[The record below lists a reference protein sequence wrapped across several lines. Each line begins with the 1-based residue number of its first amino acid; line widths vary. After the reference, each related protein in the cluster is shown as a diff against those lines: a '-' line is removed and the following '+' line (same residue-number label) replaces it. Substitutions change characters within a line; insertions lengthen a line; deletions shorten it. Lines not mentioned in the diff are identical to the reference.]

1 MNNWLEKGE
10 IVWLVIDQNEFADY
24 NEVSERLIY
33 TKDLAVFEAAAGKQA
48 LDVKAAR
55 LAGETIIGDAE
66 EAGYVSE
73 ELVADI
79 CDEDDNIIGHVQR
92 AKMGTGFIYVH

>member
-1 MNNWLEKGE
+1 MLS
-10 IVWLVIDQNEFADY
+10 IVLNDENETT
-24 NEVSERLIY
+24 V
-33 TKDLAVFEAAAGKQA
+33 TA

>member
-33 TKDLAVFEAAAGKQA
+33 TKDLAVFEAAAGKQVYQLTVDGKMKVGA
-48 LDVKAAR
+48 TV
-55 LAGETIIGDAE
+55 DA
-66 EAGYVSE
+66 
-73 ELVADI
+73 
-79 CDEDDNIIGHVQR
+79 
-92 AKMGTGFIYVH
+92 